1 PQAIGIAEDWIR
13 NGRCKRV
20 IVITADNVTS
30 NNLFQWIG
38 AGFIASGAA
47 TIQSRWED
55 AVLPFGEGR
64 NGIILG
70 AGASAFV
77 IEQQP
82 EAEARGIK
90 PIVEILGSYFAN
102 SAFHGTRL
110 DSEHISQK
118 LRDFVLE
125 IERKHGINRDELA
138 KEGIFVSHETYSPA
152 RGGSAESELRAL
164 ENAFGKSAYDMVIMN
179 TKGYTGHAMGAG
191 IEEAVAIKS
200 LEKGKIPPIANMKK
214 IDPKYSK
221 FNFSKGME
229 EKKKFALRFAAG
241 FGSQLAIVLFRLVSS
256 NHRVMNA
263 NYENWLQ
270 SIGGGEKFMYM
281 DGRILKMKTKN
292 NTTQLPPKLSTEVEK
307 IPQSLSSNKP
317 SEVLNELKMIISS
330 KTGYDPENIE
340 ETYDLEEDLGIDTV
354 KQAEIFGEIREK
366 WDINIDDSFNMAD
379 YRTINAI
386 AQLLNKLLEEDLTPL
401 EVNPSFDDKTLED
414 ELIKLISDKTGYDIE
429 DIDIEF
435 DLEEDLGIDTVKQAE
450 IFGELRNKLN
460 ISEDTEIN
468 LVGLGCI
475 KNIIQKIQ
483 ELMIEQKINLDAV
496 YEQNSS
502 ISYSNEQNDMNQ
514 VNDFVKKCIAEK
526 TGYDIT
532 DIEDSYDLEEDLGI
546 DTVKQ
551 AEIFG
556 ELRSYYQIRDSIEIN
571 ISEIHTLKDIT
582 TFIMQIVNDSSISV
596 ESNLRNLEDIG
607 ETKEISQIGERE
619 AIFVSQVIPSRV
631 FNLTPVEKTSK
642 FNNID
647 ALILNINSAL
657 KSYENLSK
665 NFEKLGI
672 KNQIFHLNSNDDS
685 NNLLKNNRNGF
696 PNNKEFKIIILVVP
710 DNTHYSID
718 DSLLIFDKLFIIFQS
733 IKLSVIEK
741 ILVISPETIFGWKE
755 GANPLSASIGAF
767 IKTINREFK
776 IPIKLISSI
785 DQEQILQEF
794 LIWDNVEEIAYD
806 GNIRYTLLRKKIEI
820 PEHIKLSVSEED
832 VFLVTGGAQGITFAC
847 IDELTNHIKPQ
858 LILLGLAPY
867 DVSLIQYLNSPSEI
881 LNEKKE
887 ELIYSLKSKNERV
900 TPVMINKEWKKF
912 LDKLDTLGNIEHLRK
927 KGLSVQYYEVDV
939 TNGEKMNNI
948 FQEINDLTKNSKL
961 SVIHGAGIEESKS
974 FLNKNLN
981 VAHKV
986 VDVKVG
992 GLSNI
997 LRNLNLENIK
1007 YIIAFSSI
1015 AGRYGN
1021 RGQIDY
1027 AFANAYLSRI
1037 AWKFNQEK
1045 IPFLTFDW
1053 TAWADI
1059 GMATQG
1065 STLQILT
1072 QAGVTPIPAHI
1083 GVKIF
1088 SKLIL
1093 NNLRGEYL
1101 IAGDLGIFE
1110 EMLDIEENINKTEY
1124 PMLER
1129 INFKPE
1135 FILGVNTLNSEF
1147 DRYLLDHQIQK
1158 KSVFPGVMVLETF
1171 AEFYNR
1177 VFDKPMTS
1185 ISDVNFHTPLKIPT
1199 GKTIEIGLIL
1209 NKSRNEIQLNSKTF
1223 PKVLKG
1229 KPLIK
1234 EHFNARFDE
1243 PIKKLIWKKESI
1255 SEPMIPLLNGNEIY
1269 EVFFHGKTFQV
1280 LKDIIQLEKE
1290 TIVSKV
1296 KLPTENLTS
1305 NKKGDNFQLDPLAIE
1320 SVFQSAALYDFIIHN
1335 HISLP
1340 SKIGSLKILTNQE
1353 PKYIVAKF
1361 IKTDDER
1368 SQFNSIILSENQEI
1382 IAEITNLE
1390 LIHSP
1395 IMVDISQELSDYLT
1409 TIKEYYFLKNN
1420 RSKPEILLLP
1430 IAKIKQLY
1438 QTEPKFLQKYLTARE
1453 FDNSKRFRNSKR
1465 LIEYFSGIL
1474 AAKEV
1479 YLTYFDKDATYQD
1492 FEIQKDEN
1500 GKPFYFS
1507 IKENQKIPLYL
1518 SISHS
1523 HEFST
1528 AIISKKLVGI
1538 DLEIVE
1544 PRSSSFYKEVFTDTE
1559 RQAISEDPRL
1569 GTIYWTA
1576 KEAFSKAI
1584 GEGLKIN
1591 FRDIELN
1598 YNKKEQKFTLKF
1610 NNGSLDFS
1618 RILKNIQLKVESTNK
1633 YILSYCEITPFK
1645 YLPLPQ

>member
-1 PQAIGIAEDWIR
+1 
-13 NGRCKRV
+13 
-20 IVITADNVTS
+20 
-30 NNLFQWIG
+30 
-38 AGFIASGAA
+38 
-47 TIQSRWED
+47 
-55 AVLPFGEGR
+55 
-64 NGIILG
+64 
-70 AGASAFV
+70 
-77 IEQQP
+77 
-82 EAEARGIK
+82 
-90 PIVEILGSYFAN
+90 
-102 SAFHGTRL
+102 
-110 DSEHISQK
+110 
-118 LRDFVLE
+118 
-125 IERKHGINRDELA
+125 
-138 KEGIFVSHETYSPA
+138 
-152 RGGSAESELRAL
+152 
-164 ENAFGKSAYDMVIMN
+164 
-179 TKGYTGHAMGAG
+179 
-191 IEEAVAIKS
+191 
-200 LEKGKIPPIANMKK
+200 
-214 IDPKYSK
+214 
-221 FNFSKGME
+221 
-229 EKKKFALRFAAG
+229 
-241 FGSQLAIVLFRLVSS
+241 
-256 NHRVMNA
+256 
-263 NYENWLQ
+263 
-270 SIGGGEKFMYM
+270 
-281 DGRILKMKTKN
+281 
-292 NTTQLPPKLSTEVEK
+292 
-307 IPQSLSSNKP
+307 
-317 SEVLNELKMIISS
+317 
-330 KTGYDPENIE
+330 
-340 ETYDLEEDLGIDTV
+340 
-354 KQAEIFGEIREK
+354 
-366 WDINIDDSFNMAD
+366 
-379 YRTINAI
+379 
-386 AQLLNKLLEEDLTPL
+386 
-401 EVNPSFDDKTLED
+401 
-414 ELIKLISDKTGYDIE
+414 
-429 DIDIEF
+429 
-435 DLEEDLGIDTVKQAE
+435 QAE

-475 KNIIQKIQ
+475 RNIIQKIQ

-496 YEQNSS
+496 YEQKSS
-502 ISYSNEQNDMNQ
+502 ISYSNGQNDMNQ

-582 TFIMQIVNDSSISV
+582 TFVMQIINESSIPV
-596 ESNLRNLEDIG
+596 ELNLQNLEDIG
-607 ETKEISQIGERE
+607 ETKEISQIGEKD

-642 FNNID
+642 FNNVD

-685 NNLLKNNRNGF
+685 NNLLKNNKSRF
-696 PNNKEFKIIILVVP
+696 SNNKEFKIIILVVP

-733 IKLSVIEK
+733 INLSAIEK

-755 GANPLSASIGAF
+755 RANPLSASIGAF

-785 DQEQILQEF
+785 DQEQILQEL

-867 DVSLIQYLNSPSEI
+867 DVSLIQYLNSPSEM

-939 TNGEKMNNI
+939 TNDEKMNNI
-948 FQEINDLTKNSKL
+948 FQEINDLTKNSKVC
-961 SVIHGAGIEESKS
+961 VIHGAGIEESKS

-1007 YIIAFSSI
+1007 YFIAFSSI

-1072 QAGVTPIPAHI
+1072 QAGVTPIPSHI

-1093 NNLRGEYL
+1093 NNQRGEYL

-1129 INFKPE
+1129 MNFKPE

-1147 DRYLLDHQIQK
+1147 DRYLLDHQIQQ

-1209 NKSRNEIQLNSKTF
+1209 NKSSNEIQFNSKTF

-1320 SVFQSAALYDFIIHN
+1320 SVFQTAALYDFIIHN

-1382 IAEITNLE
+1382 IA
-1390 LIHSP
+1390 
-1395 IMVDISQELSDYLT
+1395 
-1409 TIKEYYFLKNN
+1409 
-1420 RSKPEILLLP
+1420 
-1430 IAKIKQLY
+1430 
-1438 QTEPKFLQKYLTARE
+1438 
-1453 FDNSKRFRNSKR
+1453 
-1465 LIEYFSGIL
+1465 
-1474 AAKEV
+1474 
-1479 YLTYFDKDATYQD
+1479 
-1492 FEIQKDEN
+1492 
-1500 GKPFYFS
+1500 
-1507 IKENQKIPLYL
+1507 
-1518 SISHS
+1518 
-1523 HEFST
+1523 
-1528 AIISKKLVGI
+1528 
-1538 DLEIVE
+1538 
-1544 PRSSSFYKEVFTDTE
+1544 
-1559 RQAISEDPRL
+1559 
-1569 GTIYWTA
+1569 
-1576 KEAFSKAI
+1576 
-1584 GEGLKIN
+1584 
-1591 FRDIELN
+1591 
-1598 YNKKEQKFTLKF
+1598 
-1610 NNGSLDFS
+1610 
-1618 RILKNIQLKVESTNK
+1618 
-1633 YILSYCEITPFK
+1633 
-1645 YLPLPQ
+1645 